1 MVAPAHEE
9 RGDESLTDL
18 LATPTV
24 DLTVGRQRGYI
35 PKRRTRVS
43 FQKGSIEKK
52 GNGKYLLRYR
62 VREGKSSEWLAE
74 GVRVDRGA
82 DRQGRRQRTRSA
94 NAGDQFA
101 KRNGSNERH
110 AGGSDFESVQ
120 QRILGQVL
128 EE

>member
-24 DLTVGRQRGYI
+24 DLTVGRQRGFI

-62 VREGKSSEWLAE
+62 VREASHPSGWRKASEL
-74 GVRVDRGA
+74 
-82 DRQGRRQRTRSA
+82 
-94 NAGDQFA
+94 
-101 KRNGSNERH
+101 
-110 AGGSDFESVQ
+110 
-120 QRILGQVL
+120 I
-128 EE
+128 